1 MAKKTTKKGAGGV
14 FVPGFG
20 MSYDE
25 FNLFS
30 PEDLKKMEDELRKKV
45 KDDPE
50 YFVKKKKT
58 TKKKPKV
65 RKAAKGG
72 MMKKKGYAKGGTVSK
87 NQPMTMDW
95 FRKTIGTAEGRKLIG
110 SGGGTGSSNSP
121 SMILKKLM
129 EKNTPTFKIDMSSKK
144 KMIEKIKEMQ
154 GKKTAKAAKGGMMK
168 KKSYAKGGAMKKKGY
183 AMGGMMPTQER
194 KINPTTGM
202 TMKKG
207 GMIDMRKSGMFSK
220 GGVMK
225 RPRKR

>member
-1 MAKKTTKKGAGGV
+1 MASKKQ
-14 FVPGFG
+14 
-20 MSYDE
+20 S
-25 FNLFS
+25 
-30 PEDLKKMEDELRKKV
+30 KM
-45 KDDPE
+45 P
-50 YFVKKKKT
+50 
-58 TKKKPKV
+58 V
-65 RKAAKGG
+65 RKNYKSDKAFENAMLKYMIKLEPEMFGFKVTQREQMNKGG

-95 FRKTIGTAEGRKLIG
+95 FRKTIGTAEGRRLIG

-168 KKSYAKGGAMKKKGY
+168 KKGYAKGGAMKKKKGY

-220 GGVMK
+220 GGVIK
-225 RPRKR
+225 RSRKR